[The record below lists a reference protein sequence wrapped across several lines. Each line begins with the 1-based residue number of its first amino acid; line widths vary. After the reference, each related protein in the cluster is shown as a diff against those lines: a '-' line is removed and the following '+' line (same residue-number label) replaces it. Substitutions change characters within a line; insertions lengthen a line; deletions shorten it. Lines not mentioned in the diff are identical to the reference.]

1 MRNSYL
7 FLNLEFPLTK
17 KLQVKLSA
25 LHIKGI
31 YEMWIWSVFSTHCYI
46 LQTLHS
52 EIASAGSPLSNKF
65 NTKNVFLVIYTEMRT
80 VISNNYTI
88 MLTVLLNKGIS
99 YLNSTHSNQFLLT
112 QKVVK
117 TLQDTLNI
125 LLRASLLFK
134 NVFSWWL
141 SFLIYH
147 FCYLTHK
154 VCSFLCILL
163 REKRCCETD
172 WHQ

>member
-1 MRNSYL
+1 MWLITFLFTNAAWSKVWETSYL

-46 LQTLHS
+46 LQTLQS
-52 EIASAGSPLSNKF
+52 EIASAGSPLSNTF
-65 NTKNVFLVIYTEMRT
+65 NTKNVFLVIYTKMRT

-99 YLNSTHSNQFLLT
+99 YLNSTHSNQFHNFWPKKLW
-112 QKVVK
+112 KHYR
-117 TLQDTLNI
+117 I
-125 LLRASLLFK
+125 
-134 NVFSWWL
+134 
-141 SFLIYH
+141 H
-147 FCYLTHK
+147 
-154 VCSFLCILL
+154 
-163 REKRCCETD
+163 
-172 WHQ
+172 